1 MISYILIGLIAYF
14 VGSISFSI
22 IFTKA
27 FTGEDIRDKGSGN
40 AGSTNVFRSIGAIPA
55 VLTLIC
61 DALKGVIVIAIA
73 YLFGKWFGLDDNG
86 KALLVELAAIFVVVG
101 HMFPIY
107 YKFRGGK
114 GVATSLGVILTI
126 NWRIGL
132 ACAVFAFIIIAITR
146 MVSIG
151 SIGAAIQY
159 PVLCLF
165 ITKETFIISGE
176 ANQLI
181 YVLFGTILAALV
193 IWKHRANIGRLASG
207 EENRLSFGS
216 KNKNKKKS
224 KKEESDEDDEEF
236 VEI

>member
-27 FTGEDIRDKGSGN
+27 FTGEDIREKGSGN
-40 AGSTNVFRSIGAIPA
+40 AGSTNVLRSIGILPA

-61 DALKGVIVIAIA
+61 DALKGVLVIAIA

-86 KALLVELAAIFVVVG
+86 KALLIELGALFVVAG

-132 ACAVFAFIIIAITR
+132 ACLVFALIIMAITR

-151 SIGAAIQY
+151 SIAAALQY

-165 ITKETFIISGE
+165 ITKETFLVSGE
-176 ANQLI
+176 VNQLI
-181 YVLFGTILAALV
+181 YVLFGAMLAALV

-207 EENRLSFGS
+207 EENRLDFS
-216 KNKNKKKS
+216 KKS
-224 KKEESDEDDEEF
+224 KSKFKKKKDDDDDEEF